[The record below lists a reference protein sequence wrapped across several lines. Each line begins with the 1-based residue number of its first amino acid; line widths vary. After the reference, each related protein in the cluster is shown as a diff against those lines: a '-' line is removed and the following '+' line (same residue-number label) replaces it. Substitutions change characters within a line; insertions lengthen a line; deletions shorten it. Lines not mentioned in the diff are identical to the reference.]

1 MLTGGLLLP
10 HMPPLCGLANNAWI
24 LVLTAFASD
33 VEAFGSGDASGAE
46 LPLSNDQTPES
57 IPKIK
62 SSLASFSKTFN
73 QLTGLF
79 HFFQV
84 RKRGQLRTSTGLY

>member
-1 MLTGGLLLP
+1 
-10 HMPPLCGLANNAWI
+10 MPPLCGLANNAWI

-46 LPLSNDQTPES
+46 LPLSNDQTAES

-62 SSLASFSKTFN
+62 SILSRRLPNETV
-73 QLTGLF
+73 GVCLF
-79 HFFQV
+79 H
-84 RKRGQLRTSTGLY
+84 LSS